1 MKFGKKAFII
11 SVISV
16 ILCLNLGFLSLAYFS
31 YRHCVRSYQ
40 DAAKIRYENVAASFE
55 TTYDSVL
62 DMSGGEGGARALM
75 NSFVSRYLKDGVY
88 LAFLENGE
96 ILSTSFD
103 EGYELRSDNSVS
115 TVKIGG
121 VRYTVINSKVCDK
134 YQMFFAVEARDIDRE
149 FNSLLITYSLSCA
162 VICLLV
168 TIILYYS
175 MSRSSEVVECT
186 LSSMEKIANGD
197 MTQGESIGVSG
208 DLAVVAGSFDRMC
221 GAINKKA
228 DAVNQNADDKQLMV
242 DMLANQLGAPLA
254 QISREADEIIEK
266 NAENEELVKTVRRI
280 RKHAHRLQS
289 TSEKLLDIATA
300 REKALRVTDVDIPA
314 LLEDTAYSLSRYA
327 KTMGISIETSLLPV
341 KVKADEELLSLLFY
355 NLAENAV
362 KACHSGCTVM
372 LSCEG
377 KNVTVRDNG
386 SGMSETQLELIT
398 KPFYKGENDRY
409 SGHGSGLGLT
419 LCKQIIDVHGADIK
433 FESKPG
439 YGTTVTVDFDPQN

>member
-40 DAAKIRYENVAASFE
+40 DSAKVRYENIAASFE
-55 TTYDSVL
+55 TTYESVVS
-62 DMSGGEGGARALM
+62 MGGADDVSRALM
-75 NSFVSRYLKDGVY
+75 NSFVSKYVEDGVY
-88 LAFLENGE
+88 LAFLDNGE

-103 EGYELRSDNSVS
+103 EDYELRSDNSIS
-115 TVKIGG
+115 TVTIGG

-134 YQMFFAVEARDIDRE
+134 YQMFFAIEARDIDKD
-149 FNSLLITYSLSCA
+149 FNSILITYSLSCA

-175 MSRSSEVVECT
+175 MSRSSEVVERT

-197 MTQGESIGVSG
+197 MTQGESVGAHG
-208 DLAVVAGSFDRMC
+208 DLAAVASGFDRMC
-221 GAINKKA
+221 GAINKKV
-228 DAVNQNADDKQLMV
+228 DAVNQKADDKQLMV
-242 DMLANQLGAPLA
+242 DMLASQLGAPLA
-254 QISREADEIIEK
+254 QISRDADKIIEQ
-266 NAENEELVKTVRRI
+266 NADSEELVNTAKRI
-280 RKHAHRLQS
+280 RKHAHRLQN

-300 REKALRVTDVDIPA
+300 REKALKVTDVNIPA

-327 KTMGISIETSLLPV
+327 KNMGISIETSLLPV

-355 NLAENAV
+355 NLTENAV

-377 KNVTVRDNG
+377 KTVTVRDNG

-398 KPFYKGENDRY
+398 QPFYKGENDRY
-409 SGHGSGLGLT
+409 NGHGSGLGLT
-419 LCKQIIDVHGADIK
+419 LCKQIIDVHGAKISFD
-433 FESKPG
+433 SNLG
-439 YGTTVTVDFDPQN
+439 YGTTVTVNFDPEN